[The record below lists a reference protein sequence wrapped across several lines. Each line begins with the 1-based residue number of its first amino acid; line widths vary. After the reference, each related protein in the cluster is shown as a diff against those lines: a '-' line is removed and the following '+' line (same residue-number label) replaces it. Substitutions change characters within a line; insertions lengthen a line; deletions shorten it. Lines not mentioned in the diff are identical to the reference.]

1 MADAC
6 FRLGQI
12 KETQEYLKKSM
23 SNAAKLGY
31 DHFLV
36 NAARRSPNFVQEIA
50 QDWPNKHLLTII
62 RRVNEFQA
70 GYQRLISRDSP
81 EESMTELTLQV
92 RSLGSDEIRV
102 NAEIIP
108 NSAWKSARAKALFYF
123 ILDRGKV
130 RREDIAIE
138 FWADFSKAKVN
149 SNFHA
154 TLWRVRNAL
163 GSKHIIS
170 FDGEYYSINP
180 QVDLFY
186 DVNEYEEILSM
197 LEDLSLTIYERR
209 NLSQQAIDMYQGE
222 FLVDV
227 DMFWCDMRRNELR
240 QKNLE
245 LTIRFAELEVEN
257 HHFEE
262 AKKLYEHA
270 LVLDPYQDQLHLA
283 LMACLVNMKSPA
295 AAKAHFINYARI
307 LEEELGIEPLEELQ
321 LFYNSL

>member
-1 MADAC
+1 
-6 FRLGQI
+6 
-12 KETQEYLKKSM
+12 M